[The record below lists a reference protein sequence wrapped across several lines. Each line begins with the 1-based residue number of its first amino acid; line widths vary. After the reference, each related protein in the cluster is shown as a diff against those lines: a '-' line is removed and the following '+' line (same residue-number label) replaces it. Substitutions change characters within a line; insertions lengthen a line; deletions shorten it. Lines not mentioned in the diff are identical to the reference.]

1 MTERHIGISVPHRLV
16 TNTPEEE
23 EAFNDVERMSKIKQ
37 EILRNPSKEA
47 QLIAEVAILTEMVKV
62 LSARV
67 TELEAVTPKQRGP
80 FGHA

>member
-16 TNTPEEE
+16 TSTPEEE

-80 FGHA
+80 FERA

>member
-16 TNTPEEE
+16 TSTPEEE
-23 EAFNDVERMSKIKQ
+23 EAFNDVERLSKIKQ

-47 QLIAEVAILTEMVKV
+47 QLIAEVAMLTEMVRV
-62 LSARV
+62 LSAKV

>member
-1 MTERHIGISVPHRLV
+1 MERPIGISVPHRLV
-16 TNTPEEE
+16 TSTPEEE

>member
-1 MTERHIGISVPHRLV
+1 MTRHIGISVPHRLV
-16 TNTPEEE
+16 TSTTEEE

-47 QLIAEVAILTEMVKV
+47 QLIAEVAMLTEMVRV
-62 LSARV
+62 LSNRV
-67 TELEAVTPKQRGP
+67 FELEAITLKQQEP

>member
-1 MTERHIGISVPHRLV
+1 MTDRPIGISVPHRFV
-16 TNTPEEE
+16 TSTPEEE

>member
-1 MTERHIGISVPHRLV
+1 MSERHIGISVPHRLV
-16 TNTPEEE
+16 TSTPEEE

-80 FGHA
+80 FERV